1 MENEIN
7 FEQSDVAEVN
17 FTNPVQGSHDADYEY
32 QMQQLAGVE
41 PSTDFDSV
49 RYKLAQEQVDQQK
62 DWDMQVAEYGLRQ
75 GTMTAGQ
82 AYELV
87 NKQYE
92 LNPSTSLEKAAGV
105 YQVET
110 GLSSNPDQADIAVV
124 DKTDTVEKLAQKS
137 MMLQKFYNELNKFAD
152 EGSTLGYVADVLGD
166 AILPNV
172 GSTTITST
180 YSDTLSK
187 GWEVSHHQ
195 LANNIRNNLLN
206 AYTNME
212 PEDFEKELATAM
224 TEIRNRNPN
233 KAMLEN
239 YRDAVVYG
247 GSTLLDTAS
256 VLEAVPLL
264 STTATE
270 VSRAIV
276 KGFNKAAARTM
287 VKKVMET
294 PGNPVEK
301 LNVLLETATKPVSQQ
316 APGTTFKAVASNDV
330 AESVINKA
338 KKAYNWE
345 GVEEAERKQI
355 ENVMT
360 ETAQKEFG
368 LEKGSMLDVVVN
380 EDITNKMEVTYTLG
394 NSAGAG
400 MSETQAKKMA
410 ENFHKLG
417 VDAEVITRDG
427 TGSYLQFTQI
437 VPEELRHSFVQ
448 VVNDPEQWIL
458 GGSTRLGKVLQAPLS
473 FIGKHFFGV
482 ANVSNVAHAKDVAA
496 ERLFN
501 VMVADWGKAKKEVFG
516 KLSKREFAE
525 VDAVLSECN
534 TRNIWLTDEAYDS
547 LGFNDAQ
554 KAAAHLYRDAEDNS
568 WIMQNIYAQRKLN
581 DEGQRLWAGKYI
593 GKRIKEKPKAA
604 RYINEAGEDI
614 TADAVQDSD
623 TIIRLSNYNDTEA
636 THLVIKG
643 EAVEGDIPFIVLP
656 YRAGGRREYAFGTQF
671 VRVAG
676 DVRDAAGTVIGRRI
690 RTIAATDNV
699 EEAAAVTA
707 DINKIISILK
717 AADGDRQKIVE
728 GLAEANLKHF
738 RVHTY
743 DQLQEL
749 MDKGIISDNSVAKF
763 MLDGKD
769 FGEIGAIQADDWS
782 TELQILNGRFYNH
795 RGNVLE
801 DVLGNPINHFS
812 LDDMY
817 NKAVRKAA
825 SVGARG
831 ELMNWYKQALA
842 PYKTWIANWDEIK
855 DMNPVKAIRNAVL
868 KPAETKGTSEDATM
882 YRALENLITHARGIA
897 NTRTAGELWVQ
908 RNLDNLAYQFIKQKP
923 DWAKTA
929 GRLIHEFKPV
939 EIAQAIAFQ
948 KTMGWFN
955 IGQLPK
961 QLEGLW
967 IVESLEHE
975 VGAKVALAIPTLL
988 ATSLKQTPESIRRL
1002 GKALGVSNETVIRM
1016 FKFMKQYGTKESAG
1030 LLTGAEHLQK
1040 RFLDNTKFGTFSQW
1054 LLDHQYDF
1062 MRWGNAVNY
1071 YAADMVA
1078 FLKYPNKSFRDIA
1091 AYSHDL
1097 FANMTRASNAN
1108 IQRGLTA
1115 PFTQWLSYPMRT
1127 FEKLFDRRASYA
1139 QKLRF
1144 LGTQI
1149 ALYGPSGV
1157 LGEASHIGQWIYG
1170 WDGIED
1176 NKTKALLADGLKGY
1190 ASELTGVNFREG
1202 TRWGDVFK
1210 KFFDIATL
1218 GGAEGVNA
1226 KDIMAAASGYDYVKE
1241 QASSVATLLKVP
1253 FTDTQLIDW
1262 AWQTAHSPNAASSF
1276 KNTAKALVALKYNKI
1291 VNHRG
1296 VVVDGPTAGQVTAQ
1310 LIGFNPNESFYQRL
1324 SDTLARDRDKVIN
1337 DCVDSLSDA
1346 IDKLRRY
1353 DLESPTE
1360 YTKDEHYQQLKRD
1373 FWGQYKALATSLK
1386 DTGDTSLQEFDKKV
1400 LKKIY
1405 GIGPHKDLSE
1415 EAIDKAVKKLPNSI
1429 QALLIDVLTKDN

>member
-7 FEQSDVAEVN
+7 FEQPEATEID
-17 FTNPVQGSHDADYEY
+17 FTQPVKAQHDADYEY

-49 RYKLAQEQVDQQK
+49 RYKLAQEQVDKQK

-82 AYELV
+82 AYDLV
-87 NKQYE
+87 NKQYD
-92 LNPSTSLEKAAGV
+92 LDPSMSLERAAGT

-110 GLSSNPDQADIAVV
+110 ALSSNPDQADIAVV

-137 MMLQKFYNELNKFAD
+137 MMLQKFYSELKKYAD
-152 EGSTLGYVADVLGD
+152 EGSTIGYVADVLGS
-166 AILPNV
+166 AVLPNV
-172 GSTTITST
+172 AATAVEST
-180 YSDTLSK
+180 YSDTLSDDM
-187 GWEVSHHQ
+187 VAFHHQ
-195 LANNIRNNLLN
+195 LANNIRENLMQS
-206 AYTNME
+206 YTDME
-212 PEDFEKELATAM
+212 PEAFEKELVTAM
-224 TEIRNRNPN
+224 NEIRSRNPN
-233 KAMLEN
+233 KAMLDD
-239 YRDAVVYG
+239 YVQAVVYG
-247 GSTLLDTAS
+247 GSTLIDTA
-256 VLEAVPLL
+256 AVFETLPLVGKGI
-264 STTATE
+264 STVTRGVT
-270 VSRAIV
+270 
-276 KGFNKAAARTM
+276 KGFNKAAAKLLAKATM
-287 VKKVMET
+287 K
-294 PGNPVEK
+294 GSSK
-301 LNVLLETATKPVSQQ
+301 LQKLDTLLETATKPVSQQ
-316 APGTTFKAVASNDV
+316 APGTTFKVIASNDV
-330 AESVINKA
+330 SDEIINKA

-355 ENVMT
+355 ENAMT
-360 ETAQKEFG
+360 ETVQKEYG
-368 LEKGSMLDVVVN
+368 LERGSLLDVVVN
-380 EDITNKMEVTYTLG
+380 EDISNKMEVTYTLG
-394 NSAGAG
+394 NSSGAG
-400 MSETQAKKMA
+400 MSETQAKQMA
-410 ENFHKLG
+410 ENFHKIG

-427 TGSYLQFTQI
+427 AGSYLQFTQI
-437 VPEELRHSFVQ
+437 VPEELRHSFIDI
-448 VVNDPEQWIL
+448 VNDPQQWLL
-458 GGSTRLGKVLQAPLS
+458 GGGTWLGKKLQAPLS

-482 ANVSNVAHAKDVAA
+482 ANVSDVAHAKDVAA
-496 ERLFN
+496 ERIFN
-501 VMVADWGKAKKEVFG
+501 AMTAAAGEAKKEAFG
-516 KLSKREFAE
+516 KLSKKEFAE
-525 VDAVLSECN
+525 VDAVLSDCN
-534 TRNIWLTDEAYDS
+534 TRSIWLTDEAYDS
-547 LGFNDAQ
+547 IGFSDAQ
-554 KAAAHLYRDAEDNS
+554 KAAAHLYREVEDLS
-568 WIMQNIYAQRKLN
+568 WVMQNIYAHRKLN

-593 GKRIKEKPKAA
+593 GKRIQKKPASA

-623 TIIRLSNYNDTEA
+623 TIIRLSNYNDTDA

-643 EAVEGDIPFIVLP
+643 EAVESDIPAFILP

-671 VRVAG
+671 IRVAG
-676 DVRDAAGTVIGRRI
+676 DVKDSTGAVIGRRI
-690 RTIAATDNV
+690 RTIAAADSK
-699 EEAAAVTA
+699 EEAEAITA
-707 DINKIISILK
+707 DINKLVSIIK
-717 AADGDRQKIVE
+717 DAGGDRQKIVE
-728 GLAEANLKHF
+728 GLAQANLRNF

-743 DQLQEL
+743 EQLQEL

-769 FGEIGAIQADDWS
+769 FGEIGAIEADDWM
-782 TELQILNGRFYNH
+782 TELQMLNGCFYNH

-801 DVLGNPINHFS
+801 DVLGNPISHFS

-868 KPAETKGTSEDATM
+868 KGAETKGTSEDATR
-882 YRALENLITHARGIA
+882 YRALENLLTHARGIA

-923 DWAKTA
+923 GWAKA
-929 GRLIHEFKPV
+929 FGRAIHEFKPV

-967 IVESLEHE
+967 IVESLEP
-975 VGAKVALAIPTLL
+975 VWGAKVATAIPTML
-988 ATSLKQTPESIRRL
+988 ATSLKATPDSVRRL
-1002 GKALGVSNETVIRM
+1002 GKALGVSNETVVRM

-1040 RFLDNTKFGTFSQW
+1040 RFLDNAKFGTFSQW

-1127 FEKLFDRRASYA
+1127 FEKLFDRRATPT
-1139 QKLRF
+1139 QKMRF
-1144 LGTQI
+1144 LGTQL

-1157 LGEASHIGQWIYG
+1157 LGESSHIGQWIYG

-1176 NKTKALLADGLKGY
+1176 NETKALLADGIKGY
-1190 ASELTGVNFREG
+1190 VSEQTGVNFREG
-1202 TRWGDVFK
+1202 ANWLDVFK
-1210 KFFDIATL
+1210 KFFEIATM
-1218 GGAEGVNA
+1218 GGEEGINA
-1226 KDIMAAASGYDYVKE
+1226 KDIMAAASGLDYIKE
-1241 QASSVATLLKVP
+1241 QKSSVTTLLKVP
-1253 FTDTQLIDW
+1253 FTDTQMIEW

-1310 LIGFNPNESFYQRL
+1310 LLGYNPNASFYQRL
-1324 SDTLARDRDKVIN
+1324 TDTLAKDRDKVIN

-1353 DLESPTE
+1353 DLENPSE

-1373 FWGQYKALATSLK
+1373 FWGQYKALAKSLK
-1386 DTGDTSLQEFDKKV
+1386 DTGDTSLQDFDEKVMKK
-1400 LKKIY
+1400 LYDID
-1405 GIGPHKDLSE
+1405 PHKDLSE
-1415 EAIDKAVKKLPNSI
+1415 EAINKAVKKLPNSI